1 MSAKR
6 PARKKTRG
14 EKQLEI
20 IFGVPT
26 RMMGTIAKPLVK
38 QIEIPHAAVP
48 HAVEDTNY
56 FSHAYDQID

>member
-26 RMMGTIAKPLVK
+26 HMIGTAKPLVK

-48 HAVEDTNY
+48 NPVEDTNY
-56 FSHAYDQID
+56 FSHAYDQVD

>member
-1 MSAKR
+1 
-6 PARKKTRG
+6 
-14 EKQLEI
+14 LEI

-48 HAVEDTNY
+48 NAVEDTNY